1 MSTSNSKY
9 STNGTIFRVLRQ
21 MTYTKLFKK
30 YSSGNF
36 SYAKILANNLIFNDN
51 CRVVARFKDFLIYDD
66 NTEFLRRFYTDEE
79 SHPRLIKILNFYEAY
94 SKIFPNYMILKE
106 SKYLYR
112 NIRKKQKMIDAVNEI
127 KREEEENRKKMKQN
141 NKNFNKEINSNQLF
155 TALVKKEIKT
165 FQKNTTPKRHKNFFD
180 SDYEEDED
188 TLFTQNSIS
197 ISLLNKKKFIE
208 NLENEIEGGKKNEE
222 ENENDTNRE
231 NEKTFGSFIANETN
245 HSISGILNI
254 MDDSKIRTSDLRKL
268 LENNDNEN
276 NNIKNINIK
285 NNNENKNKQNKK
297 LDNLNKPKT
306 SHRNTISS
314 SNLTTNSNSNTHFS
328 KALKKIST
336 PSTSSMTTGFCYN
349 MNSEKS
355 STTNYQNIIIPKG
368 NAVITINNNFYEHV
382 SPKMKDSS
390 NIKCKCKNS
399 ANKNVLGNNNNNFIQ
414 ISERKKL
421 KTFNTNNIS
430 NSNKKNKQLT
440 KFKSKKHSKQ
450 ISQDFNKRNHHIHTD
465 SKSININDM
474 EKIENKN
481 NEKNIENNNENKN
494 KKINIKNNNENKNE
508 NKNEKN
514 DNENNNNENGIQ
526 EKIIKFGSLS
536 PQPMISNISDPT
548 VFQTNDSGENNN
560 NNSKEINSKNPN
572 FYTEQ
577 NRNPNLITA
586 DTKGDNIEDEDDEK
600 KREKLL
606 FNIRDIIEK
615 EQQEKI
621 KTPNIKHSN
630 TIKQKTISHFH
641 PTSFNKRV
649 IEKIEYKH
657 EKNPVLQ
664 KKTGKYTF
672 VSSSLTATNN
682 ENKNQK
688 INYKIS
694 YNKLNM
700 PNKNQKANTK
710 SLLKTNFTKS
720 YNKNNIIHSNSSK
733 KKIFHTK
740 NQPSKKNFAEMTN
753 NNSLTTSKNNL
764 MNPSEGLSMNKILS
778 TNEKIINKTKLL
790 NRRNLNDKLLKHNC
804 KSKNSQNHLSNY
816 NDKNFNTLSQ
826 SIVDKSPNS
835 KLSKLLMS
843 YNKNDINNSSGNI
856 LNDSRRKEIRNL
868 KYKKDDFLISP
879 SYNATYE
886 INNNNQE
893 NDNSKEIIKTEYKFS
908 NSISKAS
915 AGNLYNSVNEFDNKI
930 STNETNSKNV
940 ANCSSTYEKGK
951 TGIDLRNK
959 YKSFMT
965 KKKNKQNSCDF
976 NSQSS
981 IPHKLNQE
989 LLERINK
996 IKYKSKNNFYDT
1008 SKTVQKIPNNLF
1020 ESTESL
1026 TGKNDVMRKHS
1037 NLMRDTTYKT
1047 PSINNKQIGLYKR
1060 VAVQKSKILK
1070 SDKQLYKKK
1079 LQKNFPTPGTIKVNR
1094 SKFLGK
1100 LKGGGL
1106 ISHCKMNT
1114 MYNFNYDII
1123 NDKSC
1128 EELTS
1133 TNANK

>member
-1 MSTSNSKY
+1 MSTAKQKY
-9 STNGTIFRVLRQ
+9 STNSTIFRVLRQ
-21 MTYTKLFKK
+21 IAYTKLFKK

-51 CRVVARFKDFLIYDD
+51 CRVVARFKDFLIFDD
-66 NTEFLRRFYTDEE
+66 NTEFLRRYYTDEE
-79 SHPRLIKILNFYEAY
+79 SHPRLTKILNFYEAY

-208 NLENEIEGGKKNEE
+208 NLENEIEIGKKNEKSE
-222 ENENDTNRE
+222 TDGENDTARGE

-254 MDDSKIRTSDLRKL
+254 MNDNKIPTSDLKNL
-268 LENNDNEN
+268 LENNEN
-276 NNIKNINIK
+276 NSIIKNLDIK
-285 NNNENKNKQNKK
+285 NNDNKIKQNKK
-297 LDNLNKPKT
+297 FENSNKPKNA
-306 SHRNTISS
+306 HRNTISS
-314 SNLTTNSNSNTHFS
+314 SNLTSNSNTHFT

-349 MNSEKS
+349 VNTEKS
-355 STTNYQNIIIPKG
+355 TTTNYQNIIIPKG

-382 SPKMKDSS
+382 SPAMKNSS

-399 ANKNVLGNNNNNFIQ
+399 VNKNFIGNNNSNFIQ
-414 ISERKKL
+414 ISERKKFKDL
-421 KTFNTNNIS
+421 KNFNSTTS
-430 NSNKKNKQLT
+430 ACTNKKSKLLI
-440 KFKSKKHSKQ
+440 KFKSKKHNKQ
-450 ISQDFNKRNHHIHTD
+450 ISQDFNNRHHHIHTD
-465 SKSININDM
+465 SKSINLNDM
-474 EKIENKN
+474 ENTENNINEKN
-481 NEKNIENNNENKN
+481 NEKNNNEKNNNNNENV
-494 KKINIKNNNENKNE
+494 
-508 NKNEKN
+508 
-514 DNENNNNENGIQ
+514 ENGIQ

-548 VFQTNDSGENNN
+548 VFQTNETIENNN
-560 NNSKEINSKNPN
+560 NNYNNSYKDLNSKNHN

-586 DTKGDNIEDEDDEK
+586 DTKGDNNEDEDDEM

-606 FNIRDIIEK
+606 FHIRDIIEK

-621 KTPNIKHSN
+621 KTPDIKHNAS
-630 TIKQKTISHFH
+630 IKQKTISHFH
-641 PTSFNKRV
+641 PTSFNKQI

-657 EKNPVLQ
+657 EKNPALQ
-664 KKTGKYTF
+664 KKSGKYTF
-672 VSSSLTATNN
+672 VSSSLTGTST
-682 ENKNQK
+682 ENKTQK

-700 PNKNQKANTK
+700 PIKNQKANTK
-710 SLLKTNFTKS
+710 SILKSNFNKGC
-720 YNKNNIIHSNSSK
+720 NKNNSIHSNTSK
-733 KKIFHTK
+733 KKIFHSK
-740 NQPSKKNFAEMTN
+740 NPSSKNNFNDLN
-753 NNSLTTSKNNL
+753 NNSLTNSKNNL
-764 MNPSEGLSMNKILS
+764 EQSSEGLIMHKILS

-790 NRRNLNDKLLKHNC
+790 NRRNLNDKLVKNNC
-804 KSKNSQNHLSNY
+804 KSKNSHNHLSHY
-816 NDKNFNTLSQ
+816 IDKNYNTLSQ
-826 SIVDKSPNS
+826 SIVEKSPNS
-835 KLSKLLMS
+835 QLTKLLMS
-843 YNKNDINNSSGNI
+843 NNKNDINNSSGNI
-856 LNDSRRKEIRNL
+856 LNDSRRKEIKNL
-868 KYKKDDFLISP
+868 KYKKNDFLINP
-879 SYNATYE
+879 NYHATYE
-886 INNNNQE
+886 INNNQE
-893 NDNSKEIIKTEYKFS
+893 NENNKEIIKTEYKYN
-908 NSISKAS
+908 NSIKKSS
-915 AGNLYNSVNEFDNKI
+915 QGNLYNSINDFDNK
-930 STNETNSKNV
+930 TNSYDINSKKTVN
-940 ANCSSTYEKGK
+940 NNNNSTYEKGK
-951 TGIDLRNK
+951 SGIDLRNK
-959 YKSFMT
+959 YKSFIT

-976 NSQSS
+976 NSQS

-1008 SKTVQKIPNNLF
+1008 SKTAHKISNNLF

-1026 TGKNDVMRKHS
+1026 NNKNEAMKKNNGVVGTR
-1037 NLMRDTTYKT
+1037 TYQT
-1047 PSINNKQIGLYKR
+1047 PSTNNKQIGLYKR
-1060 VAVQKSKILK
+1060 VAVQKSKLVK

-1079 LQKNFPTPGTIKVNR
+1079 IQKNFPTPGTIKVNR

-1106 ISHCKMNT
+1106 INHCKVNT
-1114 MYNFNYDII
+1114 MYTFNYDII
-1123 NDKSC
+1123 NDKSS
-1128 EELTS
+1128 EEI
-1133 TNANK
+1133 TNTNRKK